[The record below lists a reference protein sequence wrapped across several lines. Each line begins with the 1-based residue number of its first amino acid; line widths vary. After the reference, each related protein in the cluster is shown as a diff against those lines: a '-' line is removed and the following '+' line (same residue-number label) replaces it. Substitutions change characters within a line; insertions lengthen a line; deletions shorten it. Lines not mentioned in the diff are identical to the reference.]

1 MKTIKLE
8 AITMNKKDDTYNLIL
23 DQSLF
28 LFNTKGIHQTSIQD
42 IMDITSLPKGA
53 IYRRFKNKNDIA
65 LAAYEKAGLIIW
77 SYMKEA
83 IKGKSTATKKIIAL
97 SEIYLDAVHNPP
109 IEGGCPLLNTAV
121 ESDSTFPE
129 LKQLMSMA
137 FQEMIQFVS
146 GIISEG
152 KDSGEFLQETDP
164 DSLASYILS
173 SMEGAIMTSRL
184 TLNNEHI
191 YSNIKYVK
199 VLLNGFTKK

>member
-1 MKTIKLE
+1 MS
-8 AITMNKKDDTYNLIL
+8 KKDDTYNIII
-23 DQSLF
+23 DKSLY

-65 LAAYEKAGLIIW
+65 LAAYEKAGTIIW
-77 SYMKEA
+77 AYMQNA
-83 IKGKSTATKKIIAL
+83 IKGKSTATEKIIAL

-129 LKQLMSMA
+129 LKQIMSIA
-137 FQEMIQFVS
+137 FQEMSQFVS

-152 KDSGEFLQETDP
+152 KDSGEFSQETDP
-164 DSLASYILS
+164 NSLASYILS

-191 YSNIKYVK
+191 YSNITYVK
-199 VLLNGFTKK
+199 VLLNGFTNQSIKL

>member
-1 MKTIKLE
+1 
-8 AITMNKKDDTYNLIL
+8 MNKKDNTYNLII
-23 DQSLF
+23 DKSLF

-65 LAAYEKAGLIIW
+65 LAAYEKAGSIIW
-77 SYMKEA
+77 SYMQNA
-83 IKGKSTATKKIIAL
+83 IKGKGTATEKIIAI

-129 LKQLMSMA
+129 LKQIMSIA
-137 FQEMIQFVS
+137 FQEMREFVS
-146 GIISEG
+146 AIISEG
-152 KDSGEFLQETDP
+152 KDSGEFSQETDP
-164 DSLASYILS
+164 NSLASYILS

-191 YSNIKYVK
+191 YSNIKYMQ
-199 VLLNGFTKK
+199 VLLYSFTNK